1 MWTVEEPLYLLLL
14 LFLLIPGIFFS
25 HYYRHRGGVI
35 PYPLG
40 LWQGETFTGGFRG
53 IRFLLVLS
61 SAAFWAGLALLI
73 IALAGPVRVEKDLV
87 YLNRGMD
94 ILFVLDESP
103 SMAAK
108 DFPPI
113 NRFETAKALMV
124 DFLENRENDAVGLV
138 TFSEEAALRVPPTVD
153 YDAFKDRLDSLQIM
167 SLGEGT
173 SVGLGI
179 AIGILHL
186 QESRAPEQVVVL
198 LTDGES
204 NSGEISPMAAAR
216 IALEMGIR
224 IYTVGVGS
232 SGMVPLEYT
241 DPKTGKA
248 YRGQYESGF
257 NAELLTE
264 IAALTGGRYFRAP
277 SPGAL
282 EQVLKTIDS
291 LEVMENRVLIQA
303 QTFPLHRSVILAGF
317 LLVVFSFILR
327 KIFLGEAL

>member
-1 MWTVEEPLYLLLL
+1 M
-14 LFLLIPGIFFS
+14 
-25 HYYRHRGGVI
+25 

-40 LWQGETFTGGFRG
+40 VWQGETFTGCSRG
-53 IRFLLVLS
+53 MRFLLALTSLS
-61 SAAFWAGLALLI
+61 FWCGAALLI
-73 IALAGPVRVEKDLV
+73 VAFAGPVRVEKEQIF
-87 YLNRGMD
+87 LNRGMD
-94 ILFVLDESP
+94 ILFILDESP

-108 DFPPI
+108 DFPPV
-113 NRFETAKALMV
+113 NRFETAKTLMI

-153 YDAFKDRLDSLQIM
+153 YPAFKRRLDSLQIM

-186 QESRAPEQVVVL
+186 QESTAPERVMVL

-204 NSGEISPMAAAR
+204 NSGEITPSAAAR
-216 IALEMGIR
+216 IAAEMGIR

-232 SGMVPLEYT
+232 AGMVPLEYT
-241 DPKTGKA
+241 DPNTGKT

-264 IAALTGGRYFRAP
+264 IAAVTGGRYFSAP

-291 LEVMENRVLIQA
+291 LETVEKRILIRA
-303 QTFPLHRSVILAGF
+303 QTSPRHRPVILAGF
-317 LLVVFSFILR
+317 VLVVFSFFVRKTLLR
-327 KIFLGEAL
+327 EAL